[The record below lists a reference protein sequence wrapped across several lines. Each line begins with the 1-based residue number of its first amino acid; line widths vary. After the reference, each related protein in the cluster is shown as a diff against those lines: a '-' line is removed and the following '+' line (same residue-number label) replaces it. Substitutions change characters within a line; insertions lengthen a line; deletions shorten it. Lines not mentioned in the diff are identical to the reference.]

1 MFYLSRTGSRA
12 TATKAPLR
20 ADGRVGAPATETAE
34 TADAEPQQAADSG
47 PRQPPQ
53 DAAASL
59 RPPAVRPLGPGDR
72 ENARWSIHDRT
83 HLQCSLV
90 YRARNLQG
98 RFKLFEH
105 FEWEVYFFVPD
116 SFRLDSQ
123 TYRQDDIYA
132 DLKSYVRLAS
142 REEPLRD
149 LLEAPL
155 ERLRLALRGGSE
167 QALDGMRLISCL
179 LRDALANAERHIM
192 LDLKATANAGA
203 VRRQRRAGEAS
214 GVVPKPGGARL
225 ILPRSLEMQIRRA
238 IDIGPQVQRGLTE
251 CIDEELGARP
261 EVDDTLLTAADWVK
275 AEISLM
281 FEAFYGR
288 TARQVKRMSGP
299 KKLVEALTQ
308 AALSAVDARRD
319 SSLELELSG
328 SLRPERVEHFEFQR
342 HVLKRFTSSV
352 LWLQTRVREPGRWI
366 RHVLYA
372 LAAGAAMAFAVAAAL
387 WNGMAP
393 SEQLMPWLFAAV
405 IAYAVKDRLK
415 AILQEAFSNVV
426 ARHFP
431 DRRWDITDKSDRR
444 IAVVDEHS
452 GFVPFHDVQ
461 PEVLAARRRTRVHS
475 IEEVARPE
483 TVLCH
488 KKSFTLD
495 NERLAALGPD
505 FDGLAEIFRLDLH
518 RWLAHTDDP
527 KQTVVVADR
536 ETQSIRSYK
545 APRVYNIAVVYR
557 LRYADEASQWHRLRV
572 VVSRKGLQRVDSID

>member
-1 MFYLSRTGSRA
+1 MPRA
-12 TATKAPLR
+12 RNK
-20 ADGRVGAPATETAE
+20 
-34 TADAEPQQAADSG
+34 
-47 PRQPPQ
+47 
-53 DAAASL
+53 
-59 RPPAVRPLGPGDR
+59 
-72 ENARWSIHDRT
+72 ARWSIHDRT

-90 YRARNLQG
+90 YRTRSLRD
-98 RFKLFEH
+98 RFKIFER

-123 TYRQDDIYA
+123 TYRQDDIYT
-132 DLKSYVRLAS
+132 DLKSYVRLAP

-149 LLEAPL
+149 LLEQPL
-155 ERLRLALRGGSE
+155 ERLKAALRGDRAA
-167 QALDGMRLISCL
+167 ALDGLRLISCL
-179 LRDALANAERHIM
+179 LREALANAERHIM
-192 LDLKATANAGA
+192 EDINLTEDAEA
-203 VRRQRRAGEAS
+203 RRQRRDSEAS
-214 GVVPKPGGARL
+214 GVVAKPGASKHL
-225 ILPRSLEMQIRRA
+225 PLPRQLENHIRRA
-238 IDIGPQVQRGLTE
+238 IDVGPLVLERLGETIDAELAQRSD
-251 CIDEELGARP
+251 I
-261 EVDDTLLTAADWVK
+261 DDTTLTAADWVK

-288 TARQVKRMSGP
+288 VARKLKRVGGP
-299 KKLVEALTQ
+299 SSLIDELTRSAL
-308 AALSAVDARRD
+308 LAVDARRD
-319 SSLELELSG
+319 CGLDLELSG

-352 LWLQTRVREPGRWI
+352 LWLRTRVREPGKWM
-366 RHVLYA
+366 RHALYA
-372 LAAGAAMAFAVAAAL
+372 IAAGAAMAFAVAAAL
-387 WNGMAP
+387 WHGMTP
-393 SEQLMPWLFAAV
+393 NEQLMPWLFAAV

-415 AILQEAFSNVV
+415 AILQESLSNVV

-431 DRRWDITDKSDRR
+431 DRRWDIIDKLGKR

-452 GFVPFHDVQ
+452 GFVPFHSVQ
-461 PEVLAARRRTRVHS
+461 PEVLAARRRTRVHA

-488 KKSFTLD
+488 KKSFVLD
-495 NERLAALGPD
+495 NEHLAELGPD

-536 ETQSIRSYK
+536 ETESIRSYK

-557 LRYADEASQWHRLRV
+557 LRYADEASPWHRLRV

>member
-1 MFYLSRTGSRA
+1 MGELGELTEEA
-12 TATKAPLR
+12 KHDAP
-20 ADGRVGAPATETAE
+20 PF
-34 TADAEPQQAADSG
+34 
-47 PRQPPQ
+47 
-53 DAAASL
+53 SL
-59 RPPAVRPLGPGDR
+59 RPPGAKSEAPRAPH
-72 ENARWSIHDRT
+72 NARWSIHDRT

-90 YRARNLQG
+90 YRARNLQD
-98 RFKLFEH
+98 RFRLFER

-132 DLKSYVRLAS
+132 DLKSYVRLAP

-149 LLEAPL
+149 LLGEPL
-155 ERLRLALRGGSE
+155 ARLRTSLRADGAE
-167 QALDGMRLISCL
+167 ALDGLRLVSCL
-179 LRDALANAERHIM
+179 LRDALANAERHIVVE
-192 LDLKATANAGA
+192 LESSQREFA
-203 VRRQRRAGEAS
+203 RRRKGKGESS
-214 GVVPKPGGARL
+214 GVMPKPGTHWT
-225 ILPRSLEMQIRRA
+225 LPRSLEMQVRRA
-238 IDIGPQVQRGLTE
+238 MEVGPRVL
-251 CIDEELGARP
+251 EELIGTIAHELGERAD
-261 EVDDTLLTAADWVK
+261 VDDTTLTAADWVK

-281 FEAFYGR
+281 FEAFFGR
-288 TARQVKRMSGP
+288 VARKLKRAGAP
-299 KKLVEALTQ
+299 RELVEALTG
-308 AALSAVDARRD
+308 AALAAVRSREDCG
-319 SSLELELSG
+319 LELELSG

-352 LWLQTRVREPGRWI
+352 LWLQTRIREPGRWI
-366 RHVLYA
+366 RHALYA
-372 LAAGAAMAFAVAAAL
+372 IAASAAMAFAVGAAL
-387 WNGMAP
+387 WNGVAP
-393 SEQLMPWLFAAV
+393 TESMTPWLFAAV

-431 DRRWDITDKSDRR
+431 DRRWDITDKTGKR
-444 IAVVDEHS
+444 IAIVDEHS

-488 KKSFTLD
+488 KKSFVLD
-495 NERLAALGPD
+495 NERLAELGPD

-557 LRYADEASQWHRLRV
+557 LRYADETSAWHRLRV